1 MEDFQFS
8 PELEKELERENDL
21 YHEMI
26 ESGVIKTD
34 GKVQKQH

>member
-1 MEDFQFS
+1 MEDFQYLQ
-8 PELEKELERENDL
+8 EWEKDREGNDL

-34 GKVQKQH
+34 GKGSKAV